1 MKKILSLLLAF
12 ALAFAFVSCGE
23 CEHVDEDGDS
33 FCDEC
38 DEELDGEQTVCE
50 HVDEDGDSFCDE
62 CDEELDGEQTVC
74 EHRDG
79 DGDSFCDKCTL
90 LMLTEAEWKNAY
102 AFTNARLSIKETVR
116 YNGSVLDS
124 YDQTLLVHDSLVYNE
139 AAVEQFSPL
148 EAYVVYFAFSD
159 CFSSFVLGTDG
170 KYRCAEIA
178 VDGLIYKNVVITFD
192 DAKNLSSVSFDTNNG
207 YYDFTIS
214 SELSDH
220 GTIEKPER
228 APFVPKEGDDYC
240 KYYTERNVE
249 GHNLAYVTITIKGY
263 GDVKLLLDA
272 TTAPETVK
280 HILKLINEGF
290 YDGLTFHRV
299 INEFMIQGGDPS
311 ANGTGNYKDKD
322 GNKVTIKGEFSAN
335 GHENDILHL
344 RGVISMAR
352 GSDNN
357 SASCQFFICNA
368 DADWLDGQYAAFG
381 YVIDG
386 MSVIDHVTYDTY
398 VYGDANGTISDKTK
412 HAVIESI
419 VIDELVGITLDE
431 IIEGENELP
440 LDNAD

>member
-1 MKKILSLLLAF
+1 MKKILALLLSFAF
-12 ALAFAFVSCGE
+12 AFAFVSCGE

-38 DEELDGEQTVCE
+38 DEELDGEQTECE
-50 HVDEDGDSFCDE
+50 HMDE
-62 CDEELDGEQTVC
+62 
-74 EHRDG
+74 

-159 CFSSFVLGTDG
+159 CFSSFDLGTDG

-178 VDGLIYKNVVITFD
+178 FDRLIYKNVVITFD
-192 DAKNLSSVSFDTNNG
+192 EEKNLSSVRFDGNDG
-207 YYDFTIS
+207 YYDYVIS
-214 SELSDH
+214 LELSDH
-220 GTIEKPER
+220 GDIESQR

-249 GHNLAYVTITIKGY
+249 GHNLAYVTIKIKDY

-290 YDGLTFHRV
+290 YEGLTFHRV

-398 VYGDANGTISDKTK
+398 VYGDANGTISDKTR

-431 IIEGENELP
+431 IIAGENELP